1 MNLGTHSEAYQM
13 FAAFPFSLHQWGIPH
28 FDMRFWHS
36 TGVLTLVVVLVF
48 CPSAKLPHHPY
59 WPCYLNLPM
68 TPYNPRACSWCSGR
82 PCATS
87 QCNPSSCQL
96 RFAFWAWSN
105 CPETFPLWRWPISW
119 ILVSGLGFIHGP
131 YLFCVWF
138 ALASNMVCVSHLVCW
153 GVGGP
158 LRHIA
163 T

>member
-1 MNLGTHSEAYQM
+1 M
-13 FAAFPFSLHQWGIPH
+13 FAAFLFSLQHVHVHCGQSH
-28 FDMRFWHS
+28 TS
-36 TGVLTLVVVLVF
+36 TIYRVLTLVIVLVF
-48 CPSAKLPHHPY
+48 DPQQN
-59 WPCYLNLPM
+59 YLIILIGLANLNWPM

-82 PCATS
+82 PCATF

-96 RFAFWAWSN
+96 RFAFWPWAN
-105 CPETFPLWRWPISW
+105 CPEICPLWLWPISW
-119 ILVSGLGFIHGP
+119 ILVSGFGFIHAP
-131 YLFCVWF
+131 YIFCFWF